1 MQYEISFLI
10 KIQVEVFYSKFD
22 LNEKHRS
29 HFSNTNHGLYK
40 KNYL

>member
-10 KIQVEVFYSKFD
+10 KIQVDVFYSKFD

-29 HFSNTNHGLYK
+29 HFSNKNHGLYK
-40 KNYL
+40 KSYL